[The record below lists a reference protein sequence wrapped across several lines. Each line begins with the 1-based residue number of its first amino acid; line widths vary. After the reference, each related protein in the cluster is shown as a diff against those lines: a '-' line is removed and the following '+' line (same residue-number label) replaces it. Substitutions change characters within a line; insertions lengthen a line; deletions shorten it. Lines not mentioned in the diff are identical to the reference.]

1 MNTSP
6 SLFVHTGS
14 IDDEDT
20 DNRIGGNNTIDK
32 PLQSHF
38 RSTKYNK
45 NVFPSGFNTE
55 SPRSERFLRDEKDNQ
70 HDYRSLR
77 SGSNQ
82 MTSPSNHITRPKTSF
97 MYWASGENT
106 EAQLDHHRMPISE
119 HIGISPYPAGGWRQT
134 RNKSRASSP
143 SNNNTAN
150 ARSRP
155 ESPKIREFSQDEAN
169 RWLEKQLHSIEESN
183 PTKSIKP
190 HPLSTDSSIVRNSI
204 EIQTPQFEPQVP

>member
-14 IDDEDT
+14 INDEDT
-20 DNRIGGNNTIDK
+20 DNRIGGNITIDK

-55 SPRSERFLRDEKDNQ
+55 FPRNEKFLRGETDNQ

-82 MTSPSNHITRPKTSF
+82 MTSPSNHSTRPKTSF

-134 RNKSRASSP
+134 RTP
-143 SNNNTAN
+143 SNNTAD
-150 ARSRP
+150 AKSRP

-169 RWLEKQLHSIEESN
+169 KWLEKQLNLIDESN
-183 PTKSIKP
+183 FTTAIKP
-190 HPLSTDSSIVRNSI
+190 HPLSTDSSIIRNNV
-204 EIQTPQFEPQVP
+204 EIQTPQFEPQVPKYI